1 MPLVTFIIPVRHQDN
16 ARDWEALKTNLV
28 QTVASISNQTN
39 GDWRGIIVA
48 NEGADIPALPDRFSV
63 VRVTFPPNDLHELGK
78 ATKEEFYDAFRADKG
93 RRVLTGMLSARD
105 SGFFMI
111 VDDDDLVSAHIV
123 QYVSE
128 HRRENGWT
136 IDKGF
141 IWDSGGSLLF
151 RYNEFNHLC
160 GTCLI
165 IRSDLYG
172 LPERFDDASLDWI
185 KDMLGSHVRIAGIL
199 AERGKPLQTLPFRGA
214 VYRVAHGGSHSQAPS
229 LFAQY
234 FLNREILKHPRWL
247 FNNLRRLRVIGD
259 KARREFFGKRPA
271 PSLALPEMSA
281 AWAANGS
288 ATSADSDRHVSAQAR
303 GSESSNA

>member
-16 ARDWEALKTNLV
+16 ARDWDALKTNLA

-48 NEGADIPALPDRFSV
+48 NEGADIPPLPEKFAV
-63 VRVTFPPNDLHELGK
+63 ERVTFPPNDLHELGK
-78 ATKEEFYDAFRADKG
+78 GSREDFLDAFRADKG
-93 RRVLTGMLSARD
+93 RRVLMGMLAARD
-105 SGFFMI
+105 SEYFMI

-123 QYVSE
+123 QHVSE
-128 HRRENGWT
+128 HRTANGWT

-141 IWDSGGSLLF
+141 IWDSGGKLLF

-172 LPERFDDASLDWI
+172 LPERFEDASLDWI
-185 KDMLGSHVRIAGIL
+185 KTMLGSHVRIAGIL
-199 AERGKPLQTLPFRGA
+199 AERGAPLQALPFRGA

-229 LFAQY
+229 LIRQY
-234 FLNREILKHPRWL
+234 FLSREVLGHPRRL
-247 FNNLRRLRVIGD
+247 LNNLRRLKVIGD
-259 KARREFFGKRPA
+259 DTLREFFGKRPA
-271 PSLALPEMSA
+271 PSRIPETSP
-281 AWAANGS
+281 AWAATQS
-288 ATSADSDRHVSAQAR
+288 PR
-303 GSESSNA
+303 SESSNA